1 VTTKSFSSP
10 ASTYGSATGG
20 SVSPGL
26 YSTNS
31 SAFTASMKASGSS
44 GSGTSRSSSA
54 AATQSVNGVN
64 GLRPPRIFGGVMG
77 LKVLFGL
84 R

>member
-1 VTTKSFSSP
+1 MTTKSFSSP
-10 ASTYGSATGG
+10 ASTYGSAAGG

-31 SAFTASMKASGSS
+31 SAFTESTRTSGSS
-44 GSGTSRSSSA
+44 RSGTSASSSA
-54 AATQSVNGVN
+54 AATQSVNGVHC
-64 GLRPPRIFGGVMG
+64 LRPPGIFGDVMG